1 MNNHEQNLNRGVY
14 MNLKVSE
21 IVDIT
26 GVSRNKIYR
35 FIKENKIKSVQNSN
49 PKQYDEHAQELIIKH
64 FGKNNE
70 QNQTKVNNNKQSEQ
84 NQTKENNN
92 EQNSE
97 QFISVLIEQI
107 KEKDEQIKK
116 LGTLLEHQQELTLN
130 DKKVIEKQEKKIE
143 LLTVHD
149 EQEQTKMNNNEQ
161 KKKKKSFFDFFK

>member
-1 MNNHEQNLNRGVY
+1 MD
-14 MNLKVSE
+14 LKVSE

-35 FIKENKIKSVQNSN
+35 FIKKNNIKSVHNSN
-49 PKQYDEHAQELIIKH
+49 PKQYDEHVQELIIQH
-64 FGKNNE
+64 FGENNE
-70 QNQTKVNNNKQSEQ
+70 QKQTKANTNEQSEQ
-84 NQTKENNN
+84 KQTKANTN

-143 LLTVHD
+143 LLTVRD
-149 EQEQTKMNNNEQ
+149 EQDQTKTNKNKQ
-161 KKKKKSFFDFFK
+161 KQTKKSFFGFFK

>member
-1 MNNHEQNLNRGVY
+1 

-35 FIKENKIKSVQNSN
+35 FIKENNIRSVQNSN
-49 PKQYDEHAQELIIKH
+49 PKQYDEHAQELIIQH

-70 QNQTKVNNNKQSEQ
+70 QNQTKVNNNEQSEQ
-84 NQTKENNN
+84 NQTKVNNN

-143 LLTVHD
+143 LLTVQE
-149 EQEQTKMNNNEQ
+149 EQNQTKMNNNKQ
-161 KKKKKSFFDFFK
+161 KRNKKSFFDFFK